1 MDDRLALWS
10 AVVGFVL
17 PPVLAMVM
25 RSSWSSQVQGLVA
38 FTACLAAAAGTVWLQ
53 GDLGRSQDLVT
64 SFLLI
69 FAAAIGTYRLY
80 WKPSGIV
87 PSIEARR
94 NNRRMRTGA
103 SNSRNPG

>member
-69 FAAAIGTYRLY
+69 FTAAIGTYRLY
-80 WKPSGIV
+80 WKPSGIA
-87 PSIEARR
+87 PSIEAKFH
-94 NNRRMRTGA
+94 
-103 SNSRNPG
+103 PGKGYAGPSKSGIPR